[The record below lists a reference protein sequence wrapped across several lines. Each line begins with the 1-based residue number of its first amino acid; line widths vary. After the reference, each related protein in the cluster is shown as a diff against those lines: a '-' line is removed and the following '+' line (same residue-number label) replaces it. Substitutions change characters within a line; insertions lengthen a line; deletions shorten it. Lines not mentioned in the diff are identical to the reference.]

1 MNFTDLFEVED
12 RNETVSKC
20 LEKLKGQ
27 LKEAVDIISKEES
40 VTLLPKKESDIS
52 DSAKDLILAIEMLN
66 PVSQINIQEEFNL

>member
-27 LKEAVDIISKEES
+27 LKEAVDIIGREEV
-40 VTLLPKKESDIS
+40 VTKKESDIS

-66 PVSQINIQEEFNL
+66 PVSSINIQTEFGL